1 MPLSSTVVGC
11 FPKPSYLHIPDW
23 FKTSHS
29 GTFTEDY
36 NRFLE
41 TSSKEETEDLIKR
54 ATKDIID
61 IQAEAGIDVISDGE
75 LRRESYI
82 LHFCRALKGL
92 DFHNLFSKNCRD
104 GACVTDVPRIIGRV
118 TPRESEAWVWKEWT
132 FSQDLSPLPMKITI
146 PGPMTIINSTEDQYY
161 NDDRALGK
169 VLAEI
174 INSEIKALVSAGC
187 RCIQGFTW
195 DGVIGRG
202 ARERKNPQGT
212 GLAAHSFIALALN
225 LALNNLTIF
234 RRSAFLM
241 PLSTTVIGSFR
252 KPSYL
257 QIPDWFQPAY
267 AENFPREYNRFLQ
280 SFSSTDIEE
289 LFIRAI
295 REVIEIQSKAGLDVI
310 TDGEVRRENY
320 IHYFCRKLNGFD
332 FKSLCL
338 TSIRD
343 DAATILL
350 PQIVGEVSAQENEGW
365 VWKEWKSSQVLSK
378 LPVKI
383 TLPGPMT
390 IAHTVVDQ
398 YYKDQK
404 VLGAVLTKILN
415 REIKA
420 LVSVGCKVIQVDEPV
435 LMRFPDE
442 ALDYGI
448 DQLSTCFDGVTSPD
462 VVKAVHLCCGYPTY
476 LVVLGVV
483 KIASSKVESVEEIR
497 SRLKQVLT
505 VLPAERLVVAPDC
518 GLGFLPTD
526 LAKQKLFNMV
536 QAAKS
541 LP

>member
-1 MPLSSTVVGC
+1 
-11 FPKPSYLHIPDW
+11 
-23 FKTSHS
+23 
-29 GTFTEDY
+29 
-36 NRFLE
+36 
-41 TSSKEETEDLIKR
+41 
-54 ATKDIID
+54 
-61 IQAEAGIDVISDGE
+61 
-75 LRRESYI
+75 
-82 LHFCRALKGL
+82 
-92 DFHNLFSKNCRD
+92 
-104 GACVTDVPRIIGRV
+104 
-118 TPRESEAWVWKEWT
+118 
-132 FSQDLSPLPMKITI
+132 
-146 PGPMTIINSTEDQYY
+146 
-161 NDDRALGK
+161 
-169 VLAEI
+169 
-174 INSEIKALVSAGC
+174 
-187 RCIQGFTW
+187 
-195 DGVIGRG
+195 
-202 ARERKNPQGT
+202 
-212 GLAAHSFIALALN
+212 
-225 LALNNLTIF
+225 
-234 RRSAFLM
+234 M

-289 LFIRAI
+289 LSIRAI

-350 PQIVGEVSAQENEGW
+350 PQIVGEVSAQENESW

-476 LVVLGVV
+476 LDQDDYKKADKDGYLRLADKLDAAGFDEISIEDAHRHNDLSLFENFKKSKVVLGVV

>member
-1 MPLSSTVVGC
+1 M
-11 FPKPSYLHIPDW
+11 
-23 FKTSHS
+23 
-29 GTFTEDY
+29 
-36 NRFLE
+36 
-41 TSSKEETEDLIKR
+41 
-54 ATKDIID
+54 
-61 IQAEAGIDVISDGE
+61 
-75 LRRESYI
+75 
-82 LHFCRALKGL
+82 
-92 DFHNLFSKNCRD
+92 
-104 GACVTDVPRIIGRV
+104 
-118 TPRESEAWVWKEWT
+118 
-132 FSQDLSPLPMKITI
+132 
-146 PGPMTIINSTEDQYY
+146 
-161 NDDRALGK
+161 
-169 VLAEI
+169 
-174 INSEIKALVSAGC
+174 
-187 RCIQGFTW
+187 
-195 DGVIGRG
+195 IGRG

-234 RRSAFLM
+234 RRSASLM

-267 AENFPREYNRFLQ
+267 AENSPREYNRFLQ

-420 LVSVGCKVIQVDEPV
+420 LVSVGCKVIQV
-435 LMRFPDE
+435 
-442 ALDYGI
+442 
-448 DQLSTCFDGVTSPD
+448 CH
-462 VVKAVHLCCGYPTY
+462 K
-476 LVVLGVV
+476 
-483 KIASSKVESVEEIR
+483 
-497 SRLKQVLT
+497 LT
-505 VLPAERLVVAPDC
+505 VGRNRYTNPRLVVGSC
-518 GLGFLPTD
+518 
-526 LAKQKLFNMV
+526 
-536 QAAKS
+536 
-541 LP
+541 

>member
-1 MPLSSTVVGC
+1 
-11 FPKPSYLHIPDW
+11 
-23 FKTSHS
+23 
-29 GTFTEDY
+29 
-36 NRFLE
+36 
-41 TSSKEETEDLIKR
+41 
-54 ATKDIID
+54 
-61 IQAEAGIDVISDGE
+61 
-75 LRRESYI
+75 
-82 LHFCRALKGL
+82 
-92 DFHNLFSKNCRD
+92 
-104 GACVTDVPRIIGRV
+104 
-118 TPRESEAWVWKEWT
+118 
-132 FSQDLSPLPMKITI
+132 
-146 PGPMTIINSTEDQYY
+146 
-161 NDDRALGK
+161 
-169 VLAEI
+169 
-174 INSEIKALVSAGC
+174 
-187 RCIQGFTW
+187 
-195 DGVIGRG
+195 
-202 ARERKNPQGT
+202 
-212 GLAAHSFIALALN
+212 
-225 LALNNLTIF
+225 
-234 RRSAFLM
+234 M

-420 LVSVGCKVIQVDEPV
+420 LVSVGCKVIQV
-435 LMRFPDE
+435 
-442 ALDYGI
+442 
-448 DQLSTCFDGVTSPD
+448 C
-462 VVKAVHLCCGYPTY
+462 HN
-476 LVVLGVV
+476 
-483 KIASSKVESVEEIR
+483 
-497 SRLKQVLT
+497 LT
-505 VLPAERLVVAPDC
+505 VGRNRYTNPRLVVGSC
-518 GLGFLPTD
+518 
-526 LAKQKLFNMV
+526 
-536 QAAKS
+536 
-541 LP
+541 